1 MSSKYFSSQTV
12 VFILDAVD
20 SIFIY
25 IGMNVKKSDKRMAVE
40 LANKIKAELRG
51 GRAEIIHIYE
61 DPSNEKFWSHFRDV
75 SPQLNSNPF
84 ICIGQDGP
92 ANALP

>member
-20 SIFIY
+20 TVFIY

-40 LANKIKAELRG
+40 LANKIKTELRG

-61 DPSNEKFWSHFRDV
+61 DPANEKFWSHFRNV
-75 SPQLNSNPF
+75 SVILVMKLFIFAGQVGSANSIP
-84 ICIGQDGP
+84 
-92 ANALP
+92 